1 MMDRLT
7 NRRGSS
13 VVKAIVLT
21 TLLTFSPSHL
31 LTPAFG
37 QGNNPFGQAR
47 GGFGGNNSAFNQN
60 RVNNF
65 NEYRQKINAEY
76 ISKTREKWNAFRVSQ
91 PLPVPDKDVKP
102 APPVI
107 MKDDE
112 ARKKKEDRLV
122 KIQTVIKPVKP
133 APRPQPVA
141 PIEEVPEDPGKQLS
155 FLYLATQWK
164 ARTPESSLVRLAGVS
179 ENAVADGWEKLC
191 QPAYNN
197 LVVDCLKLRS
207 QYKLCDWEYL
217 MMLQALSQTLFG
229 NGTNE
234 STLLM
239 AFLFS
244 QSGYKMR
251 LGEAGGK
258 LQMLYASQHLIYD
271 KRYYTLDGDK
281 FYPLNDKV
289 TDIRINEAKYPKEQS
304 LSLWVPLSPYADFK
318 ASPLREL
325 KAKRYPDMSVK
336 VSVNKNQMPFYE
348 SYPTSEVGGNFMTR
362 WAMYANTPICA
373 EAQKELYPQLK
384 KGLTGISELM
394 CVEKLLNWVQTAF
407 VYKYD
412 EEVWGHD
419 RAFFPDETLYYP
431 YCDCEDRSILFT
443 RLVRDLLGFKCVL
456 VYYPGHLASAVAIPG
471 DAKGD
476 YLMVNGK
483 RFMICDPT
491 YIGASVGNT
500 MPDMNNA
507 EAKVILLD

>member
-1 MMDRLT
+1 MV
-7 NRRGSS
+7 NRRLYSFLPLCLL
-13 VVKAIVLT
+13 AVLP
-21 TLLTFSPSHL
+21 LQ
-31 LTPAFG
+31 A
-37 QGNNPFGQAR
+37 QNNNPFGQSR
-47 GGFGGNNSAFNQN
+47 GGFGGNQSAFNQN

-102 APPVI
+102 VPPVI

-112 ARKKKEDRLV
+112 AHKKKEDRLI
-122 KIQTVIKPVKP
+122 KIKTVVKPVQP

-141 PIEEVPEDPGKQLS
+141 PVEEVPEEPTKQLS
-155 FLYLATQWK
+155 FMYLATSWK
-164 ARTPESSLVRLAGVS
+164 ARAPETALVRLAGVS

-197 LVVDCLKLRS
+197 LVVDCLNLRS

-217 MMLQALSQTLFG
+217 MMLQALSQTLMG
-229 NGTNE
+229 KGTNE
-234 STLLM
+234 ATLLM
-239 AFLFS
+239 AFLYS
-244 QSGYKMR
+244 QSGYKIR
-251 LGEAGGK
+251 LGEADGQ
-258 LQMLYASQHLIYD
+258 LQMLYASQHIVYG
-271 KRYYTLDGDK
+271 KRYFTLDGEK
-281 FYPLNDKV
+281 FYPMNDKA
-289 TDIRINEAKYPKEQS
+289 TNIRINAAKYPKEQS
-304 LSLWVPLSPYADFK
+304 LSLWVPNSPYATFQ
-318 ASPLREL
+318 ASPLRTL
-325 KAKRYPDMSVK
+325 TAKRYSDMSVK
-336 VSVNKNQMPFYE
+336 VSINKNQLPFYE

-362 WAMYANTPICA
+362 WAMYANTPICE

-384 KGLTGISELM
+384 KGLTGISQLM

-412 EEVWGHD
+412 EEVWGQD

-443 RLVRDLLGFKCVL
+443 RLVRDLLGLKCVL

-476 YLMVNGK
+476 YLMVNGS

-507 EAKVILLD
+507 EAKVILLE

>member
-1 MMDRLT
+1 M
-7 NRRGSS
+7 NPRGLFFILFS
-13 VVKAIVLT
+13 
-21 TLLTFSPSHL
+21 LLFSH
-31 LTPAFG
+31 AVA
-37 QGNNPFGQAR
+37 QNNNPFGQGRA
-47 GGFGGNNSAFNQN
+47 GFGGNNKSAFNQN

-102 APPVI
+102 APPII

-112 ARKKKEDRLV
+112 ARKKKEDRLI

-141 PIEEVPEDPGKQLS
+141 PVEEAPEESSKQLS
-155 FLYLATQWK
+155 FLYLATSWK
-164 ARTPESSLVRLAGVS
+164 ARTPDAAIVHLAGVS

-197 LVVDCLKLRS
+197 LVVDCLSLRT

-217 MMLQALSQTLFG
+217 MMLQALSQKIYG
-229 NGTNE
+229 NDTNE
-234 STLLM
+234 ATLLM
-239 AFLFS
+239 AFLYS
-244 QSGYKMR
+244 QSGYKIR
-251 LGEAGGK
+251 LGEANNK
-258 LQMLYASQHLIYD
+258 LQMLYASQHIIYN
-271 KRYYTLDGDK
+271 KRYFTLDGDK
-281 FYPLNDKV
+281 FYPLNDKIS
-289 TDIRINEAKYPKEQS
+289 DLRINEAKYPKEQS
-304 LSLWVPLSPYADFK
+304 LSLWVPVSPYATFQ

-362 WAMYANTPICA
+362 WAMYANTPICE
-373 EAQKELYPQLK
+373 EAKKELYPQLK

-412 EEVWGHD
+412 EEVWGQD

-471 DAKGD
+471 EAKGD

-500 MPDMNNA
+500 MPDMDNA
-507 EAKVILLD
+507 QAKVILLD

>member
-1 MMDRLT
+1 MR
-7 NRRGSS
+7 
-13 VVKAIVLT
+13 KAIALAAFI
-21 TLLTFSPSHL
+21 TFHCSL
-31 LTPAFG
+31 NTPAFG
-37 QGNNPFGQAR
+37 QTNNPFGQAR

-76 ISKTREKWNAFRVSQ
+76 ISKTREKWNAFRYSQ

-102 APPVI
+102 VPPVI
-107 MKDDE
+107 MKDDD
-112 ARKKKEDRLV
+112 ARKKKEDRLI
-122 KIQTVIKPVKP
+122 KIKTVVKPVQPK
-133 APRPQPVA
+133 PRPQPVA
-141 PIEEVPEDPGKQLS
+141 PIEEVPEEPAKQLS
-155 FLYLATQWK
+155 FQYLATSWK
-164 ARTPESSLVRLAGVS
+164 ARTPEASLVRLAGVS

-217 MMLQALSQTLFG
+217 MMLQALSQKLLG

-234 STLLM
+234 ATLLM
-239 AFLFS
+239 AFLYS
-244 QSGYKMR
+244 QSGYKIR

-258 LQMLYASQHLIYD
+258 LQMLYASQHVIYG
-271 KRYYTLDGDK
+271 KRYFTLDGDK

-304 LSLWVPLSPYADFK
+304 LSLWVPISPYASFQ
-318 ASPLREL
+318 ASPSREL

-336 VSVNKNQMPFYE
+336 VSVNKNQLPFYE

-412 EEVWGHD
+412 EDVWGGD

-507 EAKVILLD
+507 EAKVILLE

>member
-1 MMDRLT
+1 MDRLS
-7 NRRGSS
+7 NKRGSRMR
-13 VVKAIVLT
+13 KAIALAAFI
-21 TLLTFSPSHL
+21 TFHCSL
-31 LTPAFG
+31 NTPAFG
-37 QGNNPFGQAR
+37 QTNNPFGQAR

-76 ISKTREKWNAFRVSQ
+76 ISKTREKWNAFRYSQ

-102 APPVI
+102 VPPVI
-107 MKDDE
+107 MKDDD
-112 ARKKKEDRLV
+112 ARKKKEDRLI
-122 KIQTVIKPVKP
+122 KIKTVVKPVQPK
-133 APRPQPVA
+133 PRPQPVA
-141 PIEEVPEDPGKQLS
+141 PIEEVLEEPGKQLS
-155 FLYLATQWK
+155 FEYLATQWK
-164 ARTPESSLVRLAGVS
+164 ARTPEASLVRLAGVS

-217 MMLQALSQTLFG
+217 MMLQALSQKLLG

-234 STLLM
+234 ATLLM
-239 AFLFS
+239 AFLYS
-244 QSGYKMR
+244 QSGYKIR

-258 LQMLYASQHLIYD
+258 LQMLYASQHVIYG
-271 KRYYTLDGDK
+271 KRYFTLDGDK

-304 LSLWVPLSPYADFK
+304 LSLWVPISPYASFQ
-318 ASPLREL
+318 ASPSREL

-336 VSVNKNQMPFYE
+336 VSVNKNQLPFYE

-412 EEVWGHD
+412 EDVWGGD

-507 EAKVILLD
+507 EAKVILLE

>member
-1 MMDRLT
+1 MV
-7 NRRGSS
+7 NRRLYSFLPLCLL
-13 VVKAIVLT
+13 AVLP
-21 TLLTFSPSHL
+21 LQ
-31 LTPAFG
+31 A
-37 QGNNPFGQAR
+37 QNNNPFGQSR
-47 GGFGGNNSAFNQN
+47 GGFGGNQSAFNQN

-102 APPVI
+102 TPPVI

-112 ARKKKEDRLV
+112 AQKKKEDRLI
-122 KIQTVIKPVKP
+122 KIKTVVKPVKP

-141 PIEEVPEDPGKQLS
+141 PVEEVPEEPSKQLS
-155 FLYLATQWK
+155 FMYLATSWK
-164 ARTPESSLVRLAGVS
+164 ARAPETALVRLAGVS

-197 LVVDCLKLRS
+197 LVVDCLNLRS

-217 MMLQALSQTLFG
+217 MMLQALSQKIYG
-229 NGTNE
+229 NDTNE
-234 STLLM
+234 ATLLM
-239 AFLFS
+239 AFLYS
-244 QSGYKMR
+244 QSGYKIR
-251 LGEAGGK
+251 LGEANNK
-258 LQMLYASQHLIYD
+258 LQMLYASQHLIYN
-271 KRYYTLDGDK
+271 KRYFTLDGDK
-281 FYPLNDKV
+281 FYPLNDKIS
-289 TDIRINEAKYPKEQS
+289 DLRINAAKYPKEQS
-304 LSLWVPLSPYADFK
+304 LSLWVPISPYAAFQ
-318 ASPLREL
+318 ASPSREL

-336 VSVNKNQMPFYE
+336 VSVNKNQLPFYD

-362 WAMYANTPICA
+362 WAMYANTPIC
-373 EAQKELYPQLK
+373 EQAQKDLYPQLK
-384 KGLTGISELM
+384 KGLTGISQLM

-412 EEVWGHD
+412 EEVWGQD

-443 RLVRDLLGFKCVL
+443 RLVRDLLGLKCVL

-476 YLMVNGK
+476 YLMVNGS

-507 EAKVILLD
+507 EAKVILLE

>member
-1 MMDRLT
+1 MKIKQNIMNLRSLFFIIC
-7 NRRGSS
+7 S
-13 VVKAIVLT
+13 
-21 TLLTFSPSHL
+21 LL
-31 LTPAFG
+31 FG
-37 QGNNPFGQAR
+37 HAVAQNNNPFGQAR

-141 PIEEVPEDPGKQLS
+141 PIEEVPDDPGKQLS

>member
-13 VVKAIVLT
+13 VLKAIVLT

>member
-1 MMDRLT
+1 MRKIILI
-7 NRRGSS
+7 SLS
-13 VVKAIVLT
+13 CIIY
-21 TLLTFSPSHL
+21 HL
-31 LTPAFG
+31 SLNEA
-37 QGNNPFGQAR
+37 QAQNNNPFGSAR

-102 APPVI
+102 APPI
-107 MKDDE
+107 KMNDEE
-112 ARKKKEDRLV
+112 ARKKKEDRLI
-122 KIQTVIKPVKP
+122 KIQGVIKPVKP

-141 PIEEVPEDPGKQLS
+141 PVEEVPEEPTKMLT
-155 FLYLATQWK
+155 FEYLATTWK
-164 ARTPESSLVRLAGVS
+164 ARMPEASMVRLAGVS

-207 QYKLCDWEYL
+207 QNKLCDWEYL
-217 MMLQALSQTLFG
+217 MMLQALSQKIFG

-234 STLLM
+234 ATLLM
-239 AFLFS
+239 AFLYS
-244 QSGYKMR
+244 QSGYKIR

-258 LQMLYASQHLIYD
+258 LQMLYASQHIIYG
-271 KRYYTLDGDK
+271 KRYFTLDGDK
-281 FYPLNDKV
+281 FYPLNDKIS
-289 TDIRINEAKYPKEQS
+289 DLRINEAKYPKEQS
-304 LSLWVPLSPYADFK
+304 LSLWVPTSPYASYQ

-325 KAKRYPDMSVK
+325 KARRYPDMAVK
-336 VSVNKNQMPFYE
+336 VSVNKNQLPFYD

-362 WAMYANTPICA
+362 WAMYANTPIC
-373 EAQKELYPQLK
+373 EQAQKELYPQLK
-384 KGLTGISELM
+384 KGLTGVSELM

-412 EEVWGHD
+412 EEVWGAD

-456 VYYPGHLASAVAIPG
+456 VYYPGHLASAVSIPG
-471 DAKGD
+471 DVKGD
-476 YLMVNGK
+476 YIMVNGK
-483 RFMICDPT
+483 RFMVCDPT

-500 MPDMNNA
+500 MPDMDNGQ
-507 EAKVILLD
+507 AKVILLE